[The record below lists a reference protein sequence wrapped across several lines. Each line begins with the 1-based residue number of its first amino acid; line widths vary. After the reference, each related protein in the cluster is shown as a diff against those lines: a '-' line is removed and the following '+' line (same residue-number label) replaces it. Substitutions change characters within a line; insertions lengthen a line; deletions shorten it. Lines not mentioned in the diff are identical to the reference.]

1 MDSPPFIDPQQRRE
15 FGEALLHVSD
25 LIAASRTMCLHC
37 KQSSA
42 TKVEGPDGFTL
53 CDACY
58 FATGLDDTGLMPL
71 PPQSAQSRFIARL
84 MAENER
90 LRRALYACER
100 ILAGGEE

>member
-1 MDSPPFIDPQQRRE
+1 MDSLPFIDPQQRRE

-37 KQSSA
+37 KRLPA

-58 FATGLDDTGLMPL
+58 FQAL
-71 PPQSAQSRFIARL
+71 PEVPHRSAQDRLIAVQAAEIQRL
-84 MAENER
+84 TRELAVARN
-90 LRRALYACER
+90 ALC
-100 ILAGGEE
+100 GGG

>member
-15 FGEALLHVSD
+15 FGEALLYVSD

-37 KQSSA
+37 KQSPA

-58 FATGLDDTGLMPL
+58 FQA
-71 PPQSAQSRFIARL
+71 PPEVPYRSAQDRLIAVQSAEILRLSRELAEAR
-84 MAENER
+84 N
-90 LRRALYACER
+90 ALC
-100 ILAGGEE
+100 GGG